1 MPKKLWAGGGG
12 ASSPEPLPL
21 FYVTDNLSYIIMR
34 SQGAPYSFSV
44 WTVNPENCGFES
56 MLSNQ
61 RIQFMYHLSTKIKF
75 FSRKRESGGKN
86 LDLWFEVSF
95 IPLEQ
100 SGELLYFSLVR
111 IL

>member
-61 RIQFMYHLSTKIKF
+61 DTIYVPFMHQDKILF
-75 FSRKRESGGKN
+75 QKRESEGKN

-95 IPLEQ
+95 VPLEQ